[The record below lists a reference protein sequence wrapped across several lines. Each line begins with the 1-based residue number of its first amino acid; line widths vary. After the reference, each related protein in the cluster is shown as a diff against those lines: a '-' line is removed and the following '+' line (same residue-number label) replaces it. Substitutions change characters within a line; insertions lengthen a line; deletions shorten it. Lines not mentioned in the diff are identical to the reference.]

1 MVNQV
6 ELVGDGN
13 GVVVVGKK
21 AVVTRF
27 LKHSGLHV
35 MAEQFDLSGMG
46 RFLQT
51 GSDAAKIAANAYEQ
65 SAMYL
70 KLTPESAERL
80 KEAGALMK
88 TKDKGISHAML
99 GEPGKKSMKWL
110 QVQDAPSALVTNP
123 AILSGLGGVMAL
135 FAEQAEAQE
144 LKDLLVRIDEKLDDV
159 LRAQRDELIAKLKS
173 AESQLSSS
181 IIQLNYNGDPQT
193 IWDKIN
199 GANGGISDVQD
210 LALKKLETLADKVD
224 AKQKAGTLK
233 KAMKEV
239 EGDVAL
245 YLSVLAKCFELQNQF
260 NEIELHKVFVTAP
273 DRFDDHR
280 LGLTKARDGRR
291 RKVLDRTTCV
301 MDRMNAAAGVAEANV
316 LLHAPAARAVIASLN
331 ATAEA
336 VDEFHV
342 PLGIEP
348 QHGEITL
355 TPWRRALRDPE
366 KRHVAAK
373 EAGQKTVPVVTA
385 AAGLVA
391 MVFVNQKRS

>member
-159 LRAQRDELIAKLKS
+159 LKAQRDELIANS
-173 AESQLSSS
+173 
-181 IIQLNYNGDPQT
+181 T
-193 IWDKIN
+193 
-199 GANGGISDVQD
+199 
-210 LALKKLETLADKVD
+210 
-224 AKQKAGTLK
+224 
-233 KAMKEV
+233 
-239 EGDVAL
+239 
-245 YLSVLAKCFELQNQF
+245 
-260 NEIELHKVFVTAP
+260 
-273 DRFDDHR
+273 
-280 LGLTKARDGRR
+280 
-291 RKVLDRTTCV
+291 
-301 MDRMNAAAGVAEANV
+301 
-316 LLHAPAARAVIASLN
+316 
-331 ATAEA
+331 
-336 VDEFHV
+336 
-342 PLGIEP
+342 
-348 QHGEITL
+348 
-355 TPWRRALRDPE
+355 
-366 KRHVAAK
+366 
-373 EAGQKTVPVVTA
+373 
-385 AAGLVA
+385 
-391 MVFVNQKRS
+391 